1 MYKLCTPKKI
11 FFGSVIIIL
20 SVFVFC
26 QIINYQKTYVQ
37 LVVYSLQKME
47 DALMEDDFDDFAEAI
62 NCLQT
67 VSSAYGRKDGQDA
80 ANKICTILKTGI
92 YKEFLDA
99 DKEAL
104 AIVLENY
111 VGYISEKLIIKKEMR
126 HLSERFEVIFDNYLT
141 DETRTY

>member
-1 MYKLCTPKKI
+1 MYKLCAPKRI
-11 FFGSVIIIL
+11 LFGSIIIIL

-47 DALMEDDFDDFAEAI
+47 DSLRKDDFDDFAEAI

-67 VSSAYGRKDGQDA
+67 VSSAYGRKAGQDA
-80 ANKICTILKTGI
+80 ANKICIILNTCI
-92 YKEFLDA
+92 YEEFLDA

-104 AIVLENY
+104 VIVLENY

-126 HLSERFEVIFDNYLT
+126 HLSERLEVIFDNYLT